1 MPELRF
7 IIADRL
13 PEREL
18 DYLKQNIRPEP
29 DLKLVVT
36 GKNNA
41 NRRAEFSLFPPEE
54 SVLISTDGHIISNMD
69 QLGMATLGY
78 IGPGGAENESTGEVP
93 DDVITEIGSQNVNC
107 SDSTDE
113 VTEGIEEQGMQAAV
127 MLIEGLEEVDETFL
141 LRAYERKHGIPW
153 TIVTTERCIVRE
165 ITLDDLYDVWARTKV
180 KPEPAVT
187 FIQADSF
194 YKVISL
200 VERLN
205 ENPMTGGEIAQLFGF
220 KERQSDYY
228 FNACR
233 YLGLAEK
240 QTDEDGVKV
249 HITAIGRRLLKLPYR
264 ARQLEYVRLILEHQI
279 FHDLFEAAL
288 QIGDVPDKEYVAK
301 KMREY
306 QVCGEN
312 LIVRRSSSVR
322 AWLYWILTL
331 VNEG

>member
-107 SDSTDE
+107 NDSTDE

-165 ITLDDLYDVWARTKV
+165 ITLDDL
-180 KPEPAVT
+180 
-187 FIQADSF
+187 DSLF
-194 YKVISL
+194 ALYAG
-200 VERLN
+200 EG
-205 ENPMTGGEIAQLFGF
+205 MT
-220 KERQSDYY
+220 
-228 FNACR
+228 
-233 YLGLAEK
+233 
-240 QTDEDGVKV
+240 
-249 HITAIGRRLLKLPYR
+249 
-264 ARQLEYVRLILEHQI
+264 EY
-279 FHDLFEAAL
+279 
-288 QIGDVPDKEYVAK
+288 
-301 KMREY
+301 
-306 QVCGEN
+306 
-312 LIVRRSSSVR
+312 
-322 AWLYWILTL
+322 
-331 VNEG
+331 

>member
-113 VTEGIEEQGMQAAV
+113 VTEGIEEQGMQTAV

-165 ITLDDLYDVWARTKV
+165 ITLDDLDDLFALYAGEGMTEYLDPLYEYEKEKEYQRSYINYMYVSYQRKGYATEV
-180 KPEPAVT
+180 CLAVIGYAWN
-187 FIQADSF
+187 FLEFDKLNCLIQKGNKAS
-194 YKVISL
+194 
-200 VERLN
+200 E
-205 ENPMTGGEIAQLFGF
+205 
-220 KERQSDYY
+220 
-228 FNACR
+228 C
-233 YLGLAEK
+233 LAEK
-240 QTDEDGVKV
+240 LGFTFQEEMDLDGKCMKRYT
-249 HITAIGRRLLKLPYR
+249 ISKSGA
-264 ARQLEYVRLILEHQI
+264 
-279 FHDLFEAAL
+279 
-288 QIGDVPDKEYVAK
+288 
-301 KMREY
+301 
-306 QVCGEN
+306 
-312 LIVRRSSSVR
+312 
-322 AWLYWILTL
+322 
-331 VNEG
+331 

>member
-107 SDSTDE
+107 NDSTDE

-165 ITLDDLYDVWARTKV
+165 ITLDDLDGLFALYAGEGMTEYLDPLYEYEKEKEYQRSYINYMYRLYGYGMWV
-180 KPEPAVT
+180 
-187 FIQADSF
+187 
-194 YKVISL
+194 VI
-200 VERLN
+200 EKA
-205 ENPMTGGEIAQLFGF
+205 TGKL
-220 KERQSDYY
+220 
-228 FNACR
+228 
-233 YLGLAEK
+233 
-240 QTDEDGVKV
+240 
-249 HITAIGRRLLKLPYR
+249 IGRVGIENR
-264 ARQLEYVRLILEHQI
+264 
-279 FHDLFEAAL
+279 EACD
-288 QIGDVPDKEYVAK
+288 GS
-301 KMREY
+301 R
-306 QVCGEN
+306 N
-312 LIVRRSSSVR
+312 LVI
-322 AWLYWILTL
+322 
-331 VNEG
+331 